1 MTIEDAVNVKLDN
14 KLHVFICA
22 FVKKFNTIIK
32 RYFAINNVVVFKEFI
47 ICKSISVRLLY

>member
-1 MTIEDAVNVKLDN
+1 MCL
-14 KLHVFICA
+14 CA

-47 ICKSISVRLLY
+47 TVVVNLYQLDFYTDKYYHETLAR